1 MTLMQILFPSD
12 SINEAEFEFVTSAGN
27 RVPGTDLNRMF
38 HERDSTLYGNN
49 FSSVEW
55 RLNGSGQTLSV
66 RLIKGNAFI
75 CEIKVLT
82 FPGETRSTTTFNL
95 FVTKSFFRGMR

>member
-1 MTLMQILFPSD
+1 MALMQILFPSD
-12 SINEAEFEFVTSAGN
+12 SIKEGEFEFVASAGN

-38 HERDSTLYGNN
+38 HERDSTLDGNN

-55 RLNGSGQTLSV
+55 RVNISEDAV
-66 RLIKGNAFI
+66 RVGLIKGNAYI

-82 FPGETRSTTTFNL
+82 FPGESRSSTAENL
-95 FVTKSFFRGMR
+95 LVIISFSRGMR